1 MADYRSFKKQSYR
14 PRYRGNRFQD
24 VPDVKPGDNAVSFVT
39 KYFNLTNS
47 ASTSDIDSTVNR
59 TSSPVQVTSHQSR
72 EEEVQVASTSRI
84 NDPPGQ
90 LKDVR
95 LKAGNDPLKHTSR
108 SEIIENPEFSD
119 EDSDY
124 GQHDAIAML
133 IEENFIENNGLLG
146 NSKKCVEKLYSSN
159 TSALQEPP
167 SPTSKIHA
175 KKCLSFR
182 EVAAVARKSD
192 NTDMA
197 LRRLSHSVEQEALN
211 LNNENPKHTDTTF
224 DVRPETTFVMEEERG
239 FSLSGRVS
247 PFKKKTVLSSSTPV
261 EAKRTPIFQEKT
273 NLIKS
278 TSIPQKKSENKKSS
292 AERPETTFVM
302 EEERGFSL
310 SGRVSPFKKKTV
322 LSSSTP
328 VEAKRTRTPIFQE
341 KTNLIKSTSIPQKM
355 SENKK
360 SAERPETTFVMEE
373 ERGFSLSG
381 RVSPFKKK
389 TVLSSSTPVEAKRT
403 RTPIFQEKTNLIKSP
418 SILQMSENKK
428 STADSTE
435 NPERMSKDPN
445 SRRISFLD
453 AFLKS
458 SAFGYV
464 GNRSPVVSEP
474 PPISLNAIT
483 DEEFNLE
490 GMSSKNKSFHLTLPV
505 KAKPTQNGYVNK
517 GEKTTLPM
525 TTNSKSEGKKFS
537 ERKET
542 MSSKRAITESVQEV
556 APSRTGEGVEPD
568 PETKYVET
576 PQLLKQIEKPMAS
589 SQGAHLP
596 HIVEEEEDGY
606 QDDVLLVENPDGNDS
621 QNAEKTRS
629 PILKK
634 QTRHSLRR
642 MGNKR
647 IVSVI
652 EDLDTNFHLRS
663 RKGKNKVKSTIP
675 AKKIKKS
682 KLSGKKLDHQVKEK
696 KTEKNVVIKKHLYSQ
711 SQNGRLKIDN
721 CDKQT
726 AETEEDLLPR
736 KRKAKINLISTP
748 CHAEHHNEES
758 VFKSGPVVRQRAL
771 RSTAAIK
778 PVACDLDPLE
788 SEDQEKHVS
797 FEVYN
802 DAAIFSSEKYKE
814 LFARCSIVF
823 DPETRS
829 DVLVDCIS
837 QGEESAFFGGDGYTS
852 WNSFKNRLFN
862 TGKLIIAP
870 KKFTTVRVSMS
881 VMIFYIEQGQVRL
894 NLHKSERNLKA
905 GDFFFV
911 PPANR
916 SKITN
921 LQDKKAVL
929 IFTKLNVVS

>member
-72 EEEVQVASTSRI
+72 EDLLGSVRASRHRVGVPYHGKEEVQVASTSRI

-278 TSIPQKKSENKKSS
+278 TSIPQKKSENKKS
-292 AERPETTFVM
+292 
-302 EEERGFSL
+302 
-310 SGRVSPFKKKTV
+310 
-322 LSSSTP
+322 
-328 VEAKRTRTPIFQE
+328 
-341 KTNLIKSTSIPQKM
+341 
-355 SENKK
+355 